1 MSTHMCNRV
10 RPQLTRT
17 WYCLTFSACRAVS
30 CRVWAAAAAAAAAA
44 VAPAPAADDDAAGKA
59 LMAGEGSRIQG
70 LSVDLWT
77 VSKGQKELK
86 LVRPKGTVP
95 CQVRTP
101 RAHSNIDELNVTSGA
116 D

>member
-1 MSTHMCNRV
+1 M
-10 RPQLTRT
+10 
-17 WYCLTFSACRAVS
+17 
-30 CRVWAAAAAAAAAA
+30 WAAAAAAAAAA

-101 RAHSNIDELNVTSGA
+101 RANSNIDELNVTSGA